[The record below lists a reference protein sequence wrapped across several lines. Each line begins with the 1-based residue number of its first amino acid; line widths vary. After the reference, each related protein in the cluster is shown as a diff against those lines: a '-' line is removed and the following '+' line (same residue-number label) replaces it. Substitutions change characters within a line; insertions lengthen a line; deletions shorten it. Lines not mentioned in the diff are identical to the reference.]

1 MKNDYIQKSLF
12 TGVEPMMRT
21 LTRPFGTIAAVF
33 AFVLYLL
40 PLSVSAESSRIYLDG
55 QFEDWDDIPPLY
67 EDVIG
72 DQQAGDLDFA
82 RLWAANDENYFFLS
96 FEVGVEIILQ
106 ESNQVRLYLDTD
118 NDPSTGTAVNGIG
131 ADLYWTFGDLSGR
144 FYSGISSY
152 VVYQYKIGLVEAPT
166 FSSARY
172 EIALDRSATPVG
184 LTPLFPGDTLK
195 IVLKDLGE
203 GSDMLPNQG
212 EQVTYIFDSTP
223 LPPLE
228 PVSLGRQNPTDLRIL
243 TYNVHQDDFFD
254 PSKEH
259 AFTRILSAINPD
271 IIGFQEIY
279 DHNVWDTIELVE
291 MMIGGDW
298 YGEKVNPDIILVSRY
313 PIIQVETI
321 DGNGAFL
328 VDLEEEYDCRML
340 LVNAHLPAGQ
350 NNFDRQ
356 MEVDAIMGFI
366 RDAKDGSGAIV
377 LGENSPIMIIGDM
390 NLVGYS
396 SQWQTFITGD
406 IVYQG
411 QNGPPFDPDWDGST
425 FFDLEPRVTDEPF
438 FYTWIDGP
446 SSYSYSP
453 GRMDYIIFSDYV
465 MAPETRFVLNTATI
479 NPDTLAAYGLNA
491 DDTDIASDHLP
502 TVGDFWLH
510 LGTAVRSG
518 DLPDIPTEFHLA
530 QNYPNPF
537 NPTTV
542 LSCQLPVASFV
553 NLAVYDI
560 TGRKVA
566 DPVNGWMDAGTH
578 GITFDGSGLP
588 SGIYIYRLTAGNH
601 TASGKM
607 VLMK

>member
-1 MKNDYIQKSLF
+1 MNNLI
-12 TGVEPMMRT
+12 
-21 LTRPFGTIAAVF
+21 RPVREITAVF
-33 AFVLYLL
+33 ILTLITFTFSAR
-40 PLSVSAESSRIYLDG
+40 VSAQAQRIFLDG
-55 QFEDWDDIPPLY
+55 QFDDWDNIAPLY

-72 DQQAGDLDFA
+72 DQQAGDLDFG
-82 RLWAANDENYFFLS
+82 RLWAANDEDYFYLC

-106 ESNQVRLYLDTD
+106 ENNDVRLYLDTD

-131 ADLYWTFGDLSGR
+131 ADLYWTFGDRSGR

-166 FSSARY
+166 FSSARF
-172 EIALDRSATPVG
+172 EIALDRAATPVG
-184 LTPLFPGDTLK
+184 MTPLFPGDTLQ

-203 GSDMLPNQG
+203 GADILPDQG
-212 EQVTYIFDSTP
+212 DRITYVFDP
-223 LPPLE
+223 VPPEPLE
-228 PVSLGRQNPTDLRIL
+228 PLTLGRQNPTDLRVL

-254 PSKEH
+254 PSKED
-259 AFTRILSAINPD
+259 AYTRILNALDPD
-271 IIGFQEIY
+271 MIGFQEIY
-279 DHNVWDTIELVE
+279 DHNVWDTIDRVE
-291 MMIGGDW
+291 MMLGSTW

-313 PIIQVETI
+313 PILQTETI

-328 VDLEEEYDCRML
+328 VDLEADYDCRML

-366 RDAKDGSGAIV
+366 RDAKDGSGTIV
-377 LGENSPIMIIGDM
+377 LEENSPILIIGDM

-396 SQWQTFITGD
+396 TQYETFITGD

-425 FFDLEPRVTDEPF
+425 FFDLTPRVTDEPF

-453 GRMDYIIFSDYV
+453 GRMDYMIFSDYV
-465 MAPETRFVLNTATI
+465 MAPQSHLVLNTAEM
-479 NPDTLAAYGLNA
+479 NPDTLTAYGLNA
-491 DDTDIASDHLP
+491 DDTEIASDHLP
-502 TVGDFWLH
+502 VVGDFWLH
-510 LGTAVRSG
+510 LGTPVEPADPATRPKAIK
-518 DLPDIPTEFHLA
+518 LH

-542 LSCQLPVASFV
+542 IRFNLPQAAKVQLDVFDVGGRRVGVDLASTR
-553 NLAVYDI
+553 VYSP
-560 TGRKVA
+560 GA
-566 DPVNGWMDAGTH
+566 H
-578 GITFDGSGLP
+578 EITFDGSGLP
-588 SGIYIYRLTAGNH
+588 SGVYIYRLTAGEY